1 MNLLNKNYLRSIIF
15 GGVDGIITIFN
26 IISGVEGAKM
36 KYPVVLV
43 IGSAALVSDAVSMGF
58 SDYLSL
64 NAEKKVNNSDN
75 KEDSKI
81 SGFTTFLSFI
91 IFGMIPLLSYLL
103 FSVYSKKNKFLKTYV
118 STILALFILGSL
130 QAKFTNELWYKSGTN
145 VSLYGLLASV
155 ISYYVGKIMNLILK

>member
-58 SDYLSL
+58 SDYLSIH
-64 NAEKKVNNSDN
+64 ADRKIKHKHDI
-75 KEDSKI
+75 KIDSKI
-81 SGFTTFLSFI
+81 DPVKSGLITFGAFI
-91 IFGMIPLLSYLL
+91 AFGLIPLLTYL
-103 FSVYSKKNKFLKTYV
+103 FYSNYKNNNHYIKTSI
-118 STILALFILGSL
+118 STI
-130 QAKFTNELWYKSGTN
+130 
-145 VSLYGLLASV
+145 VSFSKN
-155 ISYYVGKIMNLILK
+155 IDK